1 MQSNGISKRDQLILF
16 LLGIFLIVVV
26 IGYWG
31 VRPQFRK
38 MASIQNEME
47 EEEETKRENTM
58 KISQLP
64 MLEAECEEYQKV
76 IDEYQDDFYSVMTS
90 DEIDRML
97 TSQALSLGLSA
108 YDLEIT
114 MPDAPSDRLAY
125 QYSYLY
131 SQQIAAQAT
140 AEDQEALGAEERE
153 SAAEAE
159 EYATGEESDLNEDGE
174 STTSTYVANQEI
186 YAATVS
192 MTVGGDMEDLQKFLD
207 QLNAPE
213 KRILVVSYAWG
224 EREVPI
230 TSTGAA
236 SSSADT
242 SVMLGSDESA
252 DTSTGEVAV
261 QVTKTL
267 TVNLEIYMNKSDAS
281 LSSATDASG
290 NTESTD
296 AVDSGDMQVTP
307 GDN

>member
-1 MQSNGISKRDQLILF
+1 
-16 LLGIFLIVVV
+16 
-26 IGYWG
+26 
-31 VRPQFRK
+31 
-38 MASIQNEME
+38 
-47 EEEETKRENTM
+47 
-58 KISQLP
+58 
-64 MLEAECEEYQKV
+64 
-76 IDEYQDDFYSVMTS
+76 
-90 DEIDRML
+90 
-97 TSQALSLGLSA
+97 
-108 YDLEIT
+108 
-114 MPDAPSDRLAY
+114 
-125 QYSYLY
+125 
-131 SQQIAAQAT
+131 
-140 AEDQEALGAEERE
+140 
-153 SAAEAE
+153 
-159 EYATGEESDLNEDGE
+159 
-174 STTSTYVANQEI
+174 
-186 YAATVS
+186 